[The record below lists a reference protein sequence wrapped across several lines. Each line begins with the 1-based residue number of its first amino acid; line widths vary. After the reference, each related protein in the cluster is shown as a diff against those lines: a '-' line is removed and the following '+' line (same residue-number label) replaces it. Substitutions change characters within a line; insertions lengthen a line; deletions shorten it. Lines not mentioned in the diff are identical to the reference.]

1 MIGRLAG
8 KIISRKPP
16 FLLIDVQG
24 VGYEVE
30 APMST
35 FFALQGDGPVVLITH
50 MVVRE
55 DAQLLYGFATEAERD
70 LFRSLIKVS
79 GIGPR
84 MALAILSGMTASQF
98 RECVVHGDTGP
109 LVKLPGIGRKTAER
123 LIIEMRDRLGDGP
136 VAEGISLSNGSVAA
150 PKSSIDEAIS
160 ALVALGYRPPE
171 ASRMIRGLPEAET
184 LDTEQLIRQALKAAS

>member
-8 KIISRKPP
+8 KIVSRKPP

-55 DAQLLYGFATEAERD
+55 DAQLLYGFASEAERD

-98 RECVVHGDTGP
+98 RECVMHGDTAP

-123 LIIEMRDRLGDGP
+123 LLIEMRDRLGDGP
-136 VAEGISLSNGSVAA
+136 VAEGASLPSGSATA
-150 PKSSIDEAIS
+150 PKSSVDEAIS
-160 ALVALGYRPPE
+160 ALVALGYKPPE
-171 ASRMIRGLPEAET
+171 ASRMIRGLPDAES